1 MTEAH
6 SPEHQPQAEA
16 NDTETKNKPQVEI
29 DESLDINN
37 QPGFLERVRNNTKEF
52 VSSVK
57 TTARI
62 GTVERLQTWWND
74 SSYKRQDQK
83 AGKFSSQHND
93 HDREVHAL
101 EDRIRRQDIADAD
114 MEHRFGS
121 SQERSRKSQKD
132 RETLMHRMEQVK
144 NEREIA
150 RLNLESVNY
159 KKQVYEKKVKGI
171 ASGVVER
178 VNERLEPQ
186 EASLEVMRA
195 RKQQLDSEILTF
207 QSNVDETENIL
218 DQMERVQARA
228 GFDFDKDA
236 YGEQIREIRLQ
247 LKDYQKNLDQRTKE
261 AKRLGSSIE
270 SVTGKVVSWRAK
282 RMQYE
287 KVLNREYKYAHH
299 DADQEDMAAVRARM
313 DAFSREDRE
322 KQKKPNKLD
331 PEVMRKLW
339 NGVLGNK
346 LRITAKQLEM
356 FVNPKIKVEGVN
368 YLTFK
373 YIVQEITGKK
383 ISESD
388 WNIFES
394 EVQKQLRSGSQE
406 EETQEQ
412 TATPSQ
418 LVPGTPPEAIAEGV
432 TIEPSDGMPGEE
444 APQAQAP
451 EETVEAAIE
460 PAGSIESEVGEGSA
474 PEEGEEAA
482 ETEVIEK
489 KVRKFG
495 YNGFDIK
502 HLVTA
507 WNQRF
512 SEKFQLDLKTFS
524 EDADSMFPD
533 RKNKHVLKLRDFKKI
548 IENQFAHLTDESL
561 GSKPEEVAQ
570 FKEDVQKFKEFF
582 IENQIGKM
590 DGYVDEESDEFYAQ
604 EADITS
610 LCELWNDLSDDA
622 DDISPEKLQEHDPDI
637 SSEGNTTL
645 STARFMDD
653 TEQYR
658 RTQGPKFDN
667 RKSKKT
673 AGWFSRLLIR
683 RWGLKKKK

>member
-1 MTEAH
+1 
-6 SPEHQPQAEA
+6 
-16 NDTETKNKPQVEI
+16 
-29 DESLDINN
+29 
-37 QPGFLERVRNNTKEF
+37 
-52 VSSVK
+52 
-57 TTARI
+57 
-62 GTVERLQTWWND
+62 
-74 SSYKRQDQK
+74 
-83 AGKFSSQHND
+83 
-93 HDREVHAL
+93 
-101 EDRIRRQDIADAD
+101 
-114 MEHRFGS
+114 
-121 SQERSRKSQKD
+121 
-132 RETLMHRMEQVK
+132 
-144 NEREIA
+144 
-150 RLNLESVNY
+150 
-159 KKQVYEKKVKGI
+159 
-171 ASGVVER
+171 
-178 VNERLEPQ
+178 
-186 EASLEVMRA
+186 
-195 RKQQLDSEILTF
+195 
-207 QSNVDETENIL
+207 
-218 DQMERVQARA
+218 
-228 GFDFDKDA
+228 
-236 YGEQIREIRLQ
+236 
-247 LKDYQKNLDQRTKE
+247 
-261 AKRLGSSIE
+261 
-270 SVTGKVVSWRAK
+270 
-282 RMQYE
+282 
-287 KVLNREYKYAHH
+287 
-299 DADQEDMAAVRARM
+299 
-313 DAFSREDRE
+313 
-322 KQKKPNKLD
+322 
-331 PEVMRKLW
+331 
-339 NGVLGNK
+339 
-346 LRITAKQLEM
+346 
-356 FVNPKIKVEGVN
+356 
-368 YLTFK
+368 
-373 YIVQEITGKK
+373 
-383 ISESD
+383 
-388 WNIFES
+388 
-394 EVQKQLRSGSQE
+394 
-406 EETQEQ
+406 ETQEQ